1 MTKRI
6 SLLLAVCM
14 GLSVGVMLTAC
25 DEKHSHTYETEWSK
39 DATHHWYACEEE
51 SCSSTSQKAEHS
63 VDNGVCSVCGYEKSA
78 TAAPPVNYE
87 VTAEQF
93 NAAFAFD
100 NVTNVTVQS
109 EGNMNIVNGVQQD
122 VYHSTVYLDGN
133 KVKTVADGVTT
144 YGEIFDTH
152 VYVYSY
158 DAAEEIW
165 TRSTVGVEEHGFV
178 TLDSLREMFEGA
190 NFSDFSYE
198 DGYYIGSKDA
208 GEGDEGYTVN
218 FKFQFANGK
227 LISARGQY
235 EVDGFDCYDYLSF
248 SDYNNTTVNI
258 PTEYRGG
265 NTSWNSYFQFDNV
278 TAEKTSILIVD
289 NGGTSRSRN
298 RIMIANGQW
307 LLHRETTYGEPGSSI
322 TMYDDVYFDGE
333 NVYLDGELNDGLD
346 SENEGFFFNADF
358 SAYESS
364 FTETASGVYTANNID
379 VYGVFSY
386 SAVTIVITNDRIASV
401 DCRIDYGEF
410 SEEVFYSFTN
420 WDSTVVKAPTPS
432 LDSYF
437 HFENVTFENT
447 ITMTYGTRE
456 DVITA
461 DVLLDGNEWKY
472 TETKRITNGIE
483 NEDYSVIY
491 GDGEDVYLDGDKTD
505 IPFKYAN
512 GTVEELEYF
521 LLCCKAYLLESDD
534 NGVFEYNG
542 SILCMTFED
551 YDKNG
556 DWVKWTVVYSYAK
569 VTVEEGLLS
578 SVEYVKTATTA
589 TGDRVTYKFEYAFTD
604 WNETVI
610 AR

>member
-1 MTKRI
+1 
-6 SLLLAVCM
+6 
-14 GLSVGVMLTAC
+14 
-25 DEKHSHTYETEWSK
+25 
-39 DATHHWYACEEE
+39 
-51 SCSSTSQKAEHS
+51 
-63 VDNGVCSVCGYEKSA
+63 
-78 TAAPPVNYE
+78 
-87 VTAEQF
+87 
-93 NAAFAFD
+93 
-100 NVTNVTVQS
+100 
-109 EGNMNIVNGVQQD
+109 
-122 VYHSTVYLDGN
+122 
-133 KVKTVADGVTT
+133 
-144 YGEIFDTH
+144 
-152 VYVYSY
+152 
-158 DAAEEIW
+158 
-165 TRSTVGVEEHGFV
+165 
-178 TLDSLREMFEGA
+178 
-190 NFSDFSYE
+190 
-198 DGYYIGSKDA
+198 
-208 GEGDEGYTVN
+208 
-218 FKFQFANGK
+218 
-227 LISARGQY
+227 
-235 EVDGFDCYDYLSF
+235 
-248 SDYNNTTVNI
+248 
-258 PTEYRGG
+258 
-265 NTSWNSYFQFDNV
+265 
-278 TAEKTSILIVD
+278 
-289 NGGTSRSRN
+289 
-298 RIMIANGQW
+298 
-307 LLHRETTYGEPGSSI
+307 
-322 TMYDDVYFDGE
+322 MYDDVYFDGE